1 MFNVLRTKNLS
12 RREDLTTAVAHNLR
26 FDYAINHQNIDQNG
40 QQPIVLANPLGVDF
54 SKSGNMADS
63 LEKYWKE
70 IGLKKQSNNSWG
82 KEFVISASP
91 EFFEHMSQENIEAW
105 ANHQIEFLNQEF
117 PGSVKLAV
125 LHQDEKTPHIHII
138 TTFEAKTVKRYKNQ
152 VGEFFKESW
161 SLQGYK
167 LDKQGL
173 INLHT
178 NHAKFNQSKGYELE
192 RGVEGSM
199 ARNLPLKDFYK
210 ALNRAIDSQGK
221 DEPKM
226 TKWVED
232 LTKLPVE
239 AFAKNRAQIVHTVKT
254 LFERNGILAAQVKSL
269 KSSAKLQKDLKEKES
284 KLLAKEEK
292 LRERANHIKEQEKL
306 ILLAQRVMIE
316 NQDLKDQNSKLN
328 KEVLTYRLIENETKK
343 KEAQERQAK
352 INEVVQTKKQ
362 EFGRNQKIR

>member
-12 RREDLTTAVAHNLR
+12 KRENVTTAVAHNLR
-26 FDYAINHQNIDQNG
+26 FDYATNHQNIDLEG
-40 QQPIVLANPLGVDF
+40 QQPIVLANPLEVDF

-63 LEKYWKE
+63 LEKHWQT
-70 IGLKKQSNNSWG
+70 IGLKKQANNSWG
-82 KEFVISASP
+82 KEFVVSASP
-91 EFFEHMSQENIEAW
+91 EFFEHMSQGNIEAW
-105 ANHQIEFLNQEF
+105 ANAQIEFFNQEF

-138 TTFEAKTVKRYKNQ
+138 STFEAKTVKKYKNQ
-152 VGEFFKESW
+152 TGEFHKETW
-161 SLQGYK
+161 SLRGGYVGRK
-167 LDKQGL
+167 ELRQ
-173 INLHT
+173 LHT
-178 NHAKFNQSKGYELE
+178 NHAKFNQSKGYELG
-192 RGVEGSM
+192 RGVEGSL
-199 ARNLPLKDFYK
+199 AKNLPLKDFYK

-221 DEPKM
+221 DEPRM

-269 KSSAKLQKDLKEKES
+269 KSSAKIQKDLKEKES

-292 LRERANHIKEQEKL
+292 LKERANHIKEQEKL

-328 KEVLTYRLIENETKK
+328 REVLTYRLIENETKK
-343 KEAQERQAK
+343 KEALERQTK
-352 INEVVQTKKQ
+352 INEVVKTKKQ
-362 EFGRNQKIR
+362 EFGRTPKLG